1 MSISWDIDN
10 VCKYFQGLYFILFLL
25 YWHESSSWVFFVFFT
40 PAVSFWPSFF
50 CSPKLMLWLKTELLC
65 LKLTTEGW
73 WCPLFLKKKKKLWDL
88 LSCLCNICLKLKM
101 CIFFVFVYTFQRNK
115 GSPFFHKCV
124 SHELLLPTQ
133 KQRVEKCG
141 KWGKANLAS
150 HVKIMD
156 DTDLLNE
163 GCHFLKS
170 YAETLH
176 CNLLF
181 KT

>member
-1 MSISWDIDN
+1 MSVNISKVFIS
-10 VCKYFQGLYFILFLL
+10 YFFFIVLAWKFKLGF
-25 YWHESSSWVFFVFFT
+25 FFVFFT

-50 CSPKLMLWLKTELLC
+50 APPSSCCDSRLSCCALNLRLRADDV
-65 LKLTTEGW
+65 
-73 WCPLFLKKKKKLWDL
+73 LFLKKKKQKKTWDL

-115 GSPFFHKCV
+115 GSPFFHKYI
-124 SHELLLPTQ
+124 SHEILLPTQ

-141 KWGKANLAS
+141 KWEKPNLAS

-156 DTDLLNE
+156 DTDILNI
-163 GCHFLKS
+163 GCHFLKRS
-170 YAETLH
+170 AETLH

-181 KT
+181 KTWL

>member
-1 MSISWDIDN
+1 MKVQAGFFFCFFYPSSE
-10 VCKYFQGLYFILFLL
+10 FL
-25 YWHESSSWVFFVFFT
+25 
-40 PAVSFWPSFF
+40 AKFF
-50 CSPKLMLWLKTELLC
+50 CSHKLMLWLKTELLC

-73 WCPLFLKKKKKLWDL
+73 WCPLFKKKKTKKTWDL

-115 GSPFFHKCV
+115 GSPFFHKYI
-124 SHELLLPTQ
+124 SHEILLPTQ

-141 KWGKANLAS
+141 KWEKPNLAS

-156 DTDLLNE
+156 DTDILNK
-163 GCHFLKS
+163 GCHFLKRS
-170 YAETLH
+170 AETLH

-181 KT
+181 KTWL